1 MSLKLSWNADSKNTN
16 AISLGARVEERYP
29 SLCEKSKSSEMVSG
43 KKVKNVRHPT
53 DAILEN
59 TT

>member
-1 MSLKLSWNADSKNTN
+1 MSLKLFWNADSENIN

-29 SLCEKSKSSEMVSG
+29 SLCEKSTSPEMVSG

-59 TT
+59 IT

>member
-1 MSLKLSWNADSKNTN
+1 MT

-43 KKVKNVRHPT
+43 KKVQNVRHPT
-53 DAILEN
+53 DATFEKMTWDIP
-59 TT
+59 